1 MEFLKQ
7 NRNLRE
13 HAAVLQVSLF
23 REVLQGD
30 STKNEMNLL
39 EK

>member
-1 MEFLKQ
+1 MEFLKKT
-7 NRNLRE
+7 RNLRE
-13 HAAVLQVSLF
+13 HAAVFKISLY

-30 STKNEMNLL
+30 SIKNEMNLL

>member
-1 MEFLKQ
+1 MEFLKKTK
-7 NRNLRE
+7 NLRE

-30 STKNEMNLL
+30 SIKNEMNLL